1 MTTEAFRN
9 QCIAMAAIIQA
20 AHIADE
26 IAVTGQYSEK
36 HMKASANSIFSLDT
50 SNLTEIYP
58 DLSELKLGLQNL
70 ISIFNDGNTYTKS
83 RVVRYT
89 FAIIQLQLIL
99 KKDSIM
105 LMQIHEKL
113 RIDDEPA
120 IDVAENL
127 LNRCFRAAEIYSTT
141 LSKLRFKIY
150 ISGDRDFI
158 GKNNNEKIIRAML
171 LAGVRAAFLWHQFG
185 GRRWKL
191 FFQRRKMVEVARN
204 LSKNQ
209 ALV

>member
-1 MTTEAFRN
+1 MTTEAFKN
-9 QCIAMAAIIQA
+9 QCIALAAIIQA

-26 IAVTGQYSEK
+26 IAVTGQYSEN
-36 HMKASANSIFSLDT
+36 HMKASANSVFSVGT
-50 SNLTEIYP
+50 SNLAEIYP

-70 ISIFNDGNTYTKS
+70 ISIFNDGKTHTKS

-99 KKDSIM
+99 EKDPNM

-113 RIDDEPA
+113 RL
-120 IDVAENL
+120 ENEQATDTIESVF
-127 LNRCFRAAEIYSTT
+127 NCCFRAAEIYSTT

-150 ISGDRDFI
+150 ITGDRELI
-158 GKNNNEKIIRAML
+158 SENNNEKIIRAML
-171 LAGVRAAFLWHQFG
+171 LAGVRASFLWHQFG

-204 LSKNQ
+204 LSKS
-209 ALV
+209 

>member
-1 MTTEAFRN
+1 MTTEAFKN

-26 IAVTGQYSEK
+26 IAVTGKYSEK
-36 HMKASANSIFSLDT
+36 HLKASANSVFSVDT
-50 SNLTEIYP
+50 SNLAEIYP

-70 ISIFNDGNTYTKS
+70 ISIFSDGKTYTKS

-99 KKDSIM
+99 EKDPNM

-113 RIDDEPA
+113 RIKNEQATDTLESLF
-120 IDVAENL
+120 NH
-127 LNRCFRAAEIYSTT
+127 CFQAAEIYSTT

-150 ISGDRDFI
+150 ITGDRELI
-158 GKNNNEKIIRAML
+158 SENNNEKIIRAML
-171 LAGVRAAFLWHQFG
+171 LAGIRAAFLWHQFG

-191 FFQRRKMVEVARN
+191 FFQRRKMVEIARN
-204 LSKNQ
+204 LSKS
-209 ALV
+209 

>member
-1 MTTEAFRN
+1 MTTEAFKN
-9 QCIAMAAIIQA
+9 QCIALAAIIQA

-26 IAVTGQYSEK
+26 IAVTGQYSEN
-36 HMKASANSIFSLDT
+36 HMKASANSVFSVDT
-50 SNLTEIYP
+50 SNLAEIYP

-70 ISIFNDGNTYTKS
+70 ISIFNDGKTHTKS

-99 KKDSIM
+99 EKDPDM
-105 LMQIHEKL
+105 LTQIHEKL
-113 RIDDEPA
+113 RTENEQATDA
-120 IDVAENL
+120 AESL

-150 ISGDRDFI
+150 ITGNREFI
-158 GKNNNEKIIRAML
+158 NENNNEKIIRAML

-204 LSKNQ
+204 LSKS
-209 ALV
+209 

>member
-1 MTTEAFRN
+1 MTTEAFKN
-9 QCIAMAAIIQA
+9 QCISMAAIIQA

-26 IAVTGQYSEK
+26 IAVTGKYSEK
-36 HMKASANSIFSLDT
+36 HLKASANSVFSVDT
-50 SNLTEIYP
+50 SNLAKIYP

-70 ISIFNDGNTYTKS
+70 ISIFNDGKTYTKS

-99 KKDSIM
+99 EKDPNM

-113 RIDDEPA
+113 RLENEQEKDT
-120 IDVAENL
+120 AESV
-127 LNRCFRAAEIYSTT
+127 LNSCFRAAEIYSTT

-150 ISGDRDFI
+150 ITGNRELISE
-158 GKNNNEKIIRAML
+158 NNNEKIIRAML
-171 LAGVRAAFLWHQFG
+171 LAGVRASFLWHQFG

-204 LSKNQ
+204 LSKS
-209 ALV
+209 

>member
-99 KKDSIM
+99 EKDSIM

-141 LSKLRFKIY
+141 LSKLRFKVY
-150 ISGDRDFI
+150 ITGDRDLI
-158 GKNNNEKIIRAML
+158 GKNNNE
-171 LAGVRAAFLWHQFG
+171 
-185 GRRWKL
+185 
-191 FFQRRKMVEVARN
+191 
-204 LSKNQ
+204 Q
-209 ALV
+209 AIVNNNKDIQQ

>member
-1 MTTEAFRN
+1 MTTEAFKN
-9 QCIAMAAIIQA
+9 QCISMAAIIQA

-26 IAVTGQYSEK
+26 IAVTGKYSEK
-36 HMKASANSIFSLDT
+36 HLKASVNSVFSVDT
-50 SNLTEIYP
+50 SNLVKIYP

-70 ISIFNDGNTYTKS
+70 ISIFNDGRTYTKS

-99 KKDSIM
+99 EKDPNM
-105 LMQIHEKL
+105 LIQIHEKL
-113 RIDDEPA
+113 RIKNEQETDTLESLF
-120 IDVAENL
+120 NH
-127 LNRCFRAAEIYSTT
+127 CFQAAEIYSTT

-150 ISGDRDFI
+150 ITGDRELI
-158 GKNNNEKIIRAML
+158 SENNNEKIIRAML
-171 LAGVRAAFLWHQFG
+171 LAGVRASFLWHQFG

-204 LSKNQ
+204 LSKS
-209 ALV
+209 

>member
-1 MTTEAFRN
+1 
-9 QCIAMAAIIQA
+9 
-20 AHIADE
+20 
-26 IAVTGQYSEK
+26 
-36 HMKASANSIFSLDT
+36 MKASANSVFSVDT
-50 SNLTEIYP
+50 SNLAEIYP
-58 DLSELKLGLQNL
+58 DVSELKLGLQNL
-70 ISIFNDGNTYTKS
+70 ISIFNDGKTHTKS

-99 KKDSIM
+99 EKDPDM
-105 LMQIHEKL
+105 LTQIHEKL
-113 RIDDEPA
+113 RT
-120 IDVAENL
+120 ENEQATDTVESF

-150 ISGDRDFI
+150 ITGNREFI
-158 GKNNNEKIIRAML
+158 NENNNEKIIRAML

-204 LSKNQ
+204 LSKS
-209 ALV
+209 

>member
-1 MTTEAFRN
+1 MTAEAFKN

-26 IAVTGQYSEK
+26 IAVTGRYSEK
-36 HMKASANSIFSLDT
+36 HMKASANSVFSVDT
-50 SNLTEIYP
+50 SNLAEIYP

-70 ISIFNDGNTYTKS
+70 ISIFNDGKTYTKS

-99 KKDSIM
+99 EKDPNM

-113 RIDDEPA
+113 RI
-120 IDVAENL
+120 ENEQGTDTVERSFNL
-127 LNRCFRAAEIYSTT
+127 CFRAAEIYSTT

-150 ISGDRDFI
+150 ITGDRKFI
-158 GKNNNEKIIRAML
+158 SENNNEKIIRAML

-185 GRRWKL
+185 GLRWKL

-204 LSKNQ
+204 LSKS
-209 ALV
+209 

>member
-1 MTTEAFRN
+1 MTTETLKN

-36 HMKASANSIFSLDT
+36 HMKASVNSVFSVDT
-50 SNLTEIYP
+50 SNLAEIYP

-70 ISIFNDGNTYTKS
+70 ISIFNDGKTYTKS

-99 KKDSIM
+99 ERDPNM

-113 RIDDEPA
+113 RIKNEQATDTVES
-120 IDVAENL
+120 IF
-127 LNRCFRAAEIYSTT
+127 NRCFQAAEIYSTT

-150 ISGDRDFI
+150 ITGDRELI
-158 GKNNNEKIIRAML
+158 SQNNNEKIIRAML
-171 LAGVRAAFLWHQFG
+171 LAGIRAAFLWHQFG

-204 LSKNQ
+204 LSKS
-209 ALV
+209 

>member
-1 MTTEAFRN
+1 MTTEAFKN

-36 HMKASANSIFSLDT
+36 HIKASANSVFSIDT

-70 ISIFNDGNTYTKS
+70 ISIFNDGKTYTKS

-99 KKDSIM
+99 EKDSNM
-105 LMQIHEKL
+105 LMQVHEKL
-113 RIDDEPA
+113 RIQNDQATDAVES
-120 IDVAENL
+120 IF
-127 LNRCFRAAEIYSTT
+127 NRCFRAAEIYSTT
-141 LSKLRFKIY
+141 LSKLRFKIHITGNREF
-150 ISGDRDFI
+150 ISE
-158 GKNNNEKIIRAML
+158 NNNEKIIRAML
-171 LAGVRAAFLWHQFG
+171 LAGVRAAFLWHHFG

>member
-1 MTTEAFRN
+1 MTTEAFKN
-9 QCIAMAAIIQA
+9 QCISMAAIIQA

-26 IAVTGQYSEK
+26 IAVTGKYSEK
-36 HMKASANSIFSLDT
+36 HLKASANSIFSVDT
-50 SNLTEIYP
+50 SNLAKIYP

-70 ISIFNDGNTYTKS
+70 ISIFNDGKTYTKS

-99 KKDSIM
+99 EKDPNM

-113 RIDDEPA
+113 RLEL
-120 IDVAENL
+120 ENEQATDTVESIF
-127 LNRCFRAAEIYSTT
+127 NSCFRAAEIYSTT

-150 ISGDRDFI
+150 ITGDRELI
-158 GKNNNEKIIRAML
+158 SQNNNEKIIRAML
-171 LAGVRAAFLWHQFG
+171 LAGIRAAFLWHQFG

-204 LSKNQ
+204 LSKS
-209 ALV
+209 